1 MTTLR
6 DHAYQLAR
14 AYPGG
19 IEALAHRMG
28 RNPTTLGHELRG
40 QGSAKLGLEDAA
52 TMADFSQDLRVLEA
66 WNAQHGLVV
75 IRMPHLPAGPVGG
88 CLDKLSTTAREFSE
102 LVTEVAA
109 DMGDNRLSDNELHRI
124 EREGAELLA
133 AVHQLLAAART
144 LNAEEH
150 RA

>member
-6 DHAYQLAR
+6 DHAYNLAR

-19 IEALAHRMG
+19 AKALALRMEM
-28 RNPTTLGHELRG
+28 NPTTLSHELRG
-40 QGSAKLGLEDAA
+40 QGSAKLGLDDAA
-52 TMADFSQDLRVLEA
+52 ALTALSGDLRILEA
-66 WNAQHGLVV
+66 WNAEYGLVV

-88 CLDKLSTTAREFSE
+88 CLDKLSSTAREFSE

-109 DMGDNRLSDNELHRI
+109 DMGDNRLSDNELQRI
-124 EREGAELLA
+124 EREAAELLA

>member
-6 DHAYQLAR
+6 DQAYNLAR
-14 AYPGG
+14 AYEGG
-19 IEALAHRMG
+19 VEALALRMK

-52 TMADFSQDLRVLEA
+52 ALTAFSGDLRILEA
-66 WNAQHGLVV
+66 WNAEHGLIV
-75 IRMPHLPAGPVGG
+75 IRMPDVPDGPVGG
-88 CLDKLSTTAREFSE
+88 CLDKLSSTAREFSE

-109 DMGDNRLSDNELHRI
+109 DMGDNRLSDNELQRI

-133 AVHQLLAAART
+133 AVHQLLGAART